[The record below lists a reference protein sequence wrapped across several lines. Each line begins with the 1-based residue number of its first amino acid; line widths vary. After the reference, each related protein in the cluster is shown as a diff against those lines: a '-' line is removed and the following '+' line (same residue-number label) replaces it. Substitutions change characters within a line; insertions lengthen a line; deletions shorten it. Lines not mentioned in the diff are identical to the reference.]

1 MAKLTKVTLLS
12 TLVGSFL
19 YLLAYYF
26 IDKPIAYS
34 LHDISHQSMIY
45 QIFQYITLFGDM
57 KLAIFFI
64 VFSFIVASLILY
76 KKPHNALANIL
87 FFICLSM
94 GVVIFLE
101 LFLKFLLGRY
111 RPELLFEHNLYGF
124 HFFSHQFLMNSSP
137 SGHAA
142 RVFVF
147 ITALSLIWKRAT
159 LLFIAA
165 GLLVCC
171 SRLILEFHFLS
182 DVLFGAALGVLATL
196 WIAKYY
202 NSLVSIIQKNETSGL

>member
-1 MAKLTKVTLLS
+1 MTKLTKITLFS
-12 TLVGSFL
+12 TLFGSFL

-34 LHDISHQSMIY
+34 LHNISHQSTIY
-45 QIFQYITLFGDM
+45 KTFQYITLFGDV
-57 KLAIFFI
+57 KLAILFI
-64 VFSFIVASLILY
+64 IFSFIAAALILY
-76 KKPHNALANIL
+76 KKPHSALANTL

-101 LFLKFLLGRY
+101 SSLKFLLGRY

-142 RVFVF
+142 RTFVF

-196 WIAKYY
+196 WVAKYY
-202 NSLVSIIQKNETSGL
+202 NSLASITQKGKTPEV